1 MPGEEE
7 LQAQIAQMQERLAQ
21 QENANKAALA
31 ALATERTNRI
41 KTEAAAYVEG
51 QVRDSRLLPAEASHY
66 TTLYAQLA
74 QDDLNA
80 PLAEGSRVDLLRGAF
95 AARPQHGKADESLS
109 ATHVLEPHGVPQ
121 PESAEAKEKRRKE
134 LLAMSETGRAALNGN
149 AH

>member
-95 AARPQHGKADESLS
+95 AARPQHGKADDSLS
-109 ATHVLEPHGVPQ
+109 AESHILEPYKKQSPA
-121 PESAEAKEKRRKE
+121 SAELDAADKSARDYATRMNGVKR
-134 LLAMSETGRAALNGN
+134 
-149 AH
+149 